1 MKNTALL
8 IFFFSFLSLQAQK
21 DSTIYK
27 WLKTIPN
34 IEIETVNNNGKKSA
48 YVIMFPQLIDHN
60 NPAAGTFKQRV
71 FLWHT
76 DFNLPVVMTTEGYAA
91 TYAEAA
97 NHKEELCTLFSANQ
111 LIVEHRY
118 FGKSIPSPVDWK
130 YLNLAQATA
139 DYHAI
144 RAFFGQKYVGKWI
157 STGISKGGQTCL
169 AYRSFYPNDVDITV
183 AYVAPINFELEDS
196 RIYTF
201 LDTVG
206 TDECSKQVRKFQIAL
221 LKNRKKILP
230 MYQQALTLMGMK
242 MERISAED
250 AFCYEVLEFP
260 FSFWQWG
267 SDCDKIPDKKAAPQD
282 LLMFLLRTVSP
293 HYYTKEG
300 IESLEA
306 FFYQAYTELGYYE
319 YDEKPFKKW
328 LPAKDFTNRAF
339 APQNVE
345 MQYNPTVMRK
355 VSSDLLQN
363 KNKTICIYGQFDP
376 WGSTALNIQNE
387 QDMVKMVQEGG
398 SHATRIG
405 TLPNYQQKVVLDS
418 LEKWLGVKVNR

>member
-1 MKNTALL
+1 MKKILFL
-8 IFFFSFLSLQAQK
+8 ILVSSFLSLQAQK

-27 WLKTIPN
+27 WLQTIPD
-34 IEIETVNNNGKKSA
+34 IEIEFVNNSGQKSA
-48 YVIMFPQLIDHN
+48 YVIMFPQLIDHE
-60 NPAAGTFKQRV
+60 NPAAGTFKQRI
-71 FLWHT
+71 FLWHN
-76 DFNLPVVMTTEGYAA
+76 DFKLPVVMTTEGYAA

-97 NHKEELCTLFSANQ
+97 NHKEELCALFSANQ
-111 LIVEHRY
+111 IVVEHRY
-118 FGKSIPSPVDWK
+118 FGKSIPSPVNWK

-144 RAFFGQKYVGKWI
+144 REFLGQKYIGKWI

-183 AYVAPINFELEDS
+183 AYVAPINFELEDK
-196 RIYTF
+196 RIYNF

-206 TDECSKQVRKFQIAL
+206 TDECTKKVRKFQIAL
-221 LKNRKKILP
+221 LKNRKKIMP
-230 MYQQALTLMGMK
+230 MYEQALTLMGMK
-242 MERISAED
+242 MERISMED

-267 SDCDKIPDKKAAPQD
+267 GNCDRIPDKKARPED
-282 LLMFLLRTVSP
+282 LLMFLLRAVSP

-306 FFYQAYTELGYYE
+306 FYYQAYTELGYYE
-319 YDEKPFKKW
+319 YDEKPFRKW

-339 APQNVE
+339 APQNTE
-345 MQYNPTVMRK
+345 MKYDSTVMRK
-355 VSSDLLQN
+355 ISNNLLQN
-363 KNKTICIYGQFDP
+363 HAKTICIYGQFDP

-387 QDMVKMVQEGG
+387 QDMIKMVQQEG

-405 TLPNYQQKVVLDS
+405 TLSNSQQKIVYDA